1 MRNIKQKFVITSDEF
16 RMGRSVFHKD
26 LIRGGGEDAIGGGS
40 WYWDKERD
48 TLYLYGES
56 YDFGPVTK
64 EDIEK
69 NMSDIKRRY
78 FKNSNVIFESNSY
91 KTLLEILSENMCE
104 SRAKLLISQN
114 DFI

>member
-1 MRNIKQKFVITSDEF
+1 MRNIKQKFIITSDGF
-16 RMGRSVFHKD
+16 RMDRTVFHKE
-26 LIRGGGEDAIGGGS
+26 LIIGGEDAIGGGS

-56 YDFGPVTK
+56 NDFGPVSK

-78 FKNSNVIFESNSY
+78 FKNSNVIFETNSY

-104 SRAKLLISQN
+104 SRSKLLISQN